1 MRWLFAMLIALFC
14 WTGSV
19 SGQKLCAAPSKAT
32 PTALSGLP
40 SLDNPALSPY
50 DQVYRSPAELRR
62 KAPGKLPLLLPRVHS
77 YPGSLPASTPLQPV
91 YALAAELGHNA
102 RFPRQHLSVPNRL
115 VQANWML
122 HTPQQQNRLGGWKES
137 NMLYRGTLTY
147 HS

>member
-32 PTALSGLP
+32 PTSLSSLP
-40 SLDNPALSPY
+40 SLSDPLLSPY
-50 DQVYRSPAELRR
+50 DQVYRSPADLQR
-62 KAPGKLPLLLPRVHS
+62 KKPGKLPLLLPRLHS
-77 YPGSLPASTPLQPV
+77 FSGSLSTCAQLPPV
-91 YALAAELGHNA
+91 YTLAAELGH
-102 RFPRQHLSVPNRL
+102 RTKLPRQNSPALNRL
-115 VQANWML
+115 AQVNWTL